1 MTTEENTTQNKT
13 REKNITGNLINIIL
27 DDSVTRD
34 TKTEKLNIVLN
45 NILPPLEGDKTTF
58 IGSTFT
64 KYGES
69 TPYLNHCIALNT
81 CDSVDNT
88 IIESYKT
95 EREVLLAWRKLI
107 QKEDPDIIIGYNIFG
122 FDYLFLYKRAIETG
136 CVNEFLKFSRNR
148 NELSG
153 KVDYNNPM

>member
-1 MTTEENTTQNKT
+1 MFNRIDDNAENTTQNKIIQ
-13 REKNITGNLINIIL
+13 KNITGNLINIIL
-27 DDSVTRD
+27 DDSVTRN

-45 NILPPLEGDKTTF
+45 NILPPLEGDNTTF

-107 QKEDPDIIIGYNIFG
+107 QKEEPRYYNR
-122 FDYLFLYKRAIETG
+122 L
-136 CVNEFLKFSRNR
+136 
-148 NELSG
+148 
-153 KVDYNNPM
+153 